1 MTFPADLPPPA
12 PTAASVASTTAAP
25 QPRWAWVGVQQQTI
39 TWPEQLRDALGA
51 ALGILITGG
60 LGWLL
65 LGGAGG
71 ALWLVAP
78 MGASAVLL
86 FAVPSSPLAQPW
98 PVLVGHIVAATAG
111 TAAYQLLGS
120 GVAGAAAA
128 VGLALLAMFPLRCV
142 HPPGGGT
149 ALLAVLGSPAVHAL
163 GWGFA
168 LLPVALNALVLIL
181 VARLYRR
188 LTGHWGPGAHAQA
201 PRHAQTSQPVSGP
214 VPMERSPQHAVAAP
228 LVRTGLTQ
236 ADLDRALRELD
247 ELVDVDRDTLELL
260 LRRLLAQA
268 RVD

>member
-1 MTFPADLPPPA
+1 MTPLTRRQDPASPA
-12 PTAASVASTTAAP
+12 PAP
-25 QPRWAWVGVQQQTI
+25 WWSRLGIQQQTI
-39 TWPEQLRDALGA
+39 TWPEQLRDSLGA

-65 LGGAGG
+65 LGGADG

-86 FAVPSSPLAQPW
+86 FAVPRSPLAQPW
-98 PVLVGHIVAATAG
+98 PVLVGHVVAATCG
-111 TAAYQLLGS
+111 TAAHQLLGH

-128 VGLALLAMFPLRCV
+128 VGLALLLMFPLRCV

-168 LLPVALNALVLIL
+168 FVPVALNALVLIG

-188 LTGHWGPGAHAQA
+188 LTGHWGPGGQA
-201 PRHAQTSQPVSGP
+201 FPSGP
-214 VPMERSPQHAVAAP
+214 PAPSTPVQPATAQRSASPQDGVDPTHAA
-228 LVRTGLTQ
+228 
-236 ADLDRALRELD
+236 LDQALRELD
-247 ELVDVDRDTLELL
+247 ELVDVDRDTLERL
-260 LRRLLAQA
+260 LRRVLE
-268 RVD
+268 RRRRDGVRP